1 MYHRKLT
8 ISNIESCSNT
18 FAVTS
23 ILTYLQCVKTK
34 EFVQK
39 MVKVRPS
46 SIDLLPASIRMF

>member
-1 MYHRKLT
+1 MYHRRLT
-8 ISNIESCSNT
+8 RSNIESCSKT
-18 FAVTS
+18 FAVRA

-46 SIDLLPASIRMF
+46 SIDLLPANIRMF